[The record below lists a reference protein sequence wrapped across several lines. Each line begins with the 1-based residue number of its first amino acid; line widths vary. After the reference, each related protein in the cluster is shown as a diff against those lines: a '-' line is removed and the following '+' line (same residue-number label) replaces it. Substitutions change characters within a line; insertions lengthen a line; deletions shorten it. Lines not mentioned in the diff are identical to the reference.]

1 MVAAFDHQDA
11 TLIIVAA
18 IGAIGTLIVGVLN
31 YFSGMRGRARL
42 ERHVDTFN
50 NKTAGET
57 IHDMAQT
64 VEVVSGQVHAVD
76 RKLQAHLDEVDPLM
90 KRAIKEWGDG
100 G

>member
-11 TLIIVAA
+11 ALIIVAA
-18 IGAIGTLIVGVLN
+18 IGAVGTLVVGLLN
-31 YFSGMRGRARL
+31 YFAGIRGRAKL

-64 VEVVSGQVHAVD
+64 VEAISGQVHSLD
-76 RKLQAHLDEVDPLM
+76 KKLDDHVANGHTRTRRM
-90 KRAIKEWGDG
+90 KT
-100 G
+100 